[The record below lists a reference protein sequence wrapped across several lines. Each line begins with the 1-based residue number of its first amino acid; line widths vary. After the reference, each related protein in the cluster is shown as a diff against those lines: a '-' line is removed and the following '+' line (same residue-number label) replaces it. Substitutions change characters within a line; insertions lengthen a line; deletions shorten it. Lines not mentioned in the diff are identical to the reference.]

1 MSDILRK
8 PTPIAKMYEA
18 LSAVADGRVQLC
30 GADSKAIVTS
40 SARTKRYTVMISDGL
55 YTSNDNAT
63 YWQHYAGYP
72 IIAVLIEQ
80 RRISLPP
87 DSQPLLGHFKNI
99 NWKQLN
105 TENRNHYDKAVSE
118 FLSATCHADEIE
130 KFVRN
135 VYEQANSLP
144 FAVKGNRKPII
155 KVPEEGDKTRQMG

>member
-8 PTPIAKMYEA
+8 PTPIAKIYEA
-18 LSAVADGRVQLC
+18 LSAVADGRVELC

-40 SARTKRYTVMISDGL
+40 SAHTKRYTVTISDGL

-80 RRISLPP
+80 GRISLPP
-87 DSQPLLGHFKNI
+87 DSRSLLEHFKNI

-105 TENRNHYDKAVSE
+105 TDNKNHYDQAVSQ
-118 FLSATCHADEIE
+118 FLSSTGHADQINQL
-130 KFVRN
+130 VQN
-135 VYEQANSLP
+135 IYNQANTLP
-144 FAVKGNRKPII
+144 FAVKGNRKPLI
-155 KVPEEGDKTRQMG
+155 KLSEAEK